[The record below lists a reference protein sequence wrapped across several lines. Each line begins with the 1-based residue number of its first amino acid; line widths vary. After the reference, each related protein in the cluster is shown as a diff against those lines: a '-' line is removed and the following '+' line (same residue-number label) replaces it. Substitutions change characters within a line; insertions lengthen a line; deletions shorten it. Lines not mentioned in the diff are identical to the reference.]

1 MRFLLAFIFLF
12 SQTTFGQTVGKNIEF
27 NSVTGSDY
35 FTNYVISP
43 DARKNASNTTT
54 SSATV
59 TRDTTAANQ
68 INGVASYS
76 VDTSATSGYVEF
88 TLGTVYEPAISGNCE
103 FKGVFKGDGT
113 LYSAQ
118 IVDGSGNLL
127 NSAVFTNETNYR
139 PFSVVYPCAA
149 SGSRKVRITQ
159 TTAGT
164 SPAIN
169 VGKLYYGQITNLQAG
184 VPNNMFSAKIS
195 STGVVS
201 SENEDW
207 INGNCTMSGA
217 GSATGTCVFT
227 TSKFTVA
234 PTCNITPANS
244 AANIHASLFTNSPTT
259 AQFQYFTDVT
269 TTGTAT
275 ASDVDVVC
283 TRPSTD
289 FIQPAITAAQWDKD
303 WTSFSGSV
311 TNLTLN
317 ATGKVDPVSVW
328 KKDGDT
334 IRVRYSFVNGSG
346 GNASGG
352 NLIFTLP
359 SGLTI
364 DTSKLGNIN
373 AQVGTANVYGVTP
386 GVSNQYDRLY
396 GMQINGTGGVSIS
409 KPTTGGFISGTDVLA
424 SAQVNVEF
432 DVPIVGWTTSQKAP
446 QLLGSVTSNAASA
459 LRMEYLAVESD
470 CTTSPC
476 TIARQSGAFT
486 SVTRS
491 TTGTYSVN
499 YPAGTWSAS
508 PICLFTSNN
517 PEQQWGAYPTST
529 SFVIVMKNSSGTLS
543 DGGFHTYCIGPR

>member
-12 SQTTFGQTVGKNIEF
+12 SQTTFGQTTGKQIEF
-27 NSVTGSDY
+27 NSVNGADY
-35 FTNYVISP
+35 FTNYVLSP
-43 DARKNASNTTT
+43 SAKKNASNTTT

-184 VPNNMFSAKIS
+184 VPNNVFNAKIS

-227 TSKFTVA
+227 TSKFTAA

-244 AANIHASLFTNSPTT
+244 AANIHASLFTSSPTT

-283 TRPSTD
+283 TRASTD
-289 FIQPAITAAQWDKD
+289 SIQPAITAAQWNYGPTDY
-303 WTSFSGSV
+303 TPTITGLGTV
-311 TNLTLN
+311 TNLKFTHKREGPYLY
-317 ATGKVDPVSVW
+317 
-328 KKDGDT
+328 
-334 IRVRYSFVNGSG
+334 IQGSG
-346 GNASGG
+346 TTGTVTGATVS
-352 NLIFTLP
+352 FTLP
-359 SGLTI
+359 SGLSI
-364 DTSKLGNIN
+364 DTNVGDSAGSRVGDASVSGASIFMVTTATGTSTTLLYTSATNRASQNVGTDYGNSTNFAIN
-373 AQVGTANVYGVTP
+373 AKVA
-386 GVSNQYDRLY
+386 
-396 GMQINGTGGVSIS
+396 
-409 KPTTGGFISGTDVLA
+409 ISG
-424 SAQVNVEF
+424 
-432 DVPIVGWTTSQKAP
+432 WTENQNAP
-446 QLLGSVTSNAASA
+446 QLIGSVTSNAASA
-459 LRMEYLAVESD
+459 LRDEYLTIESD
-470 CTTSPC
+470 CTTATC

-491 TTGTYSVN
+491 STGLYVIN
-499 YPAGTWSAS
+499 YPSGTWSS
-508 PICLFTSNN
+508 FPECNFNTNN
-517 PEQQWGAYPTST
+517 HESYFAAYPSAT
-529 SFVIVMKNSSGTLS
+529 SFSLQERDSAGTGV
-543 DGGFHTYCIGPR
+543 DGGMHVRCIGPR